1 MNLGLDSGS
10 KILSAVPFPID
21 VYYKEFKKGDRPH
34 PFCEGYL
41 TKVEK
46 QTRVAEKYVLLDG
59 VVLEADTKPTAE
71 QVTPESRR
79 HILVFSFSDSTNTY
93 THNEELWD
101 GEVDKVKWKIDHI
114 TAQTM
119 AAYVGQ
125 EQTFKL
131 LSGDGLNAKVPEAT
145 KSFSAWFRAIAAQF
159 NTGKDGK
166 PVFKTED
173 DKMIPV
179 RFKLTRQTVGK
190 GTNNLQLSTNGNTI
204 ERISSNAAIK
214 SILTI
219 SATGKNPDKFE
230 IIESGASKSS
240 NNPVAPISDNNG
252 SNAGGWPEG
261 L

>member
-46 QTRVAEKYVLLDG
+46 QTRVAEKYVLKEG
-59 VVLEADTKPTAE
+59 VELEPDTKPTPE
-71 QVTPESRR
+71 QVTVESLR
-79 HILVFSFSDSTNTY
+79 HILVFSFADSTNTY

-131 LSGDGLNAKVPEAT
+131 LSAEGLNAKIPEAT
-145 KSFSAWFRAIAAQF
+145 KSFSAWFRAIAVQF

-166 PVFKTED
+166 PVFKTEE

-179 RFKLTRQTVGK
+179 RFKLTRQKMGK
-190 GTNNLQLSTNGNTI
+190 GTNNIQMSTNGNSI
-204 ERISSNAAIK
+204 ERISSNAAVK
-214 SILTI
+214 SILAI
-219 SATGKNPDKFE
+219 VATGKNPDQFE
-230 IIESGASKSS
+230 IIESGATKSS
-240 NNPVAPISDNNG
+240 NNPVAPISDNSSG
-252 SNAGGWPEG
+252 GQGGWPEG